1 MELQHIAHWDALHTE
16 SLTDDTHIT
25 IHPGL
30 DIPMRTIRQA
40 AATLQA
46 QLGVTLA
53 LPLSYA
59 AYVATTELSA
69 LAPMFPLIRALD
81 SAGRHSWMQ
90 HFRALMHDSRL
101 SITWTTASTQT
112 APHGL
117 RAVIV
122 GHIVSCFVQRPD
134 ILTALLQTRP
144 IFALFRDQ
152 RAYESAGGVSG
163 GCYVEQTHT
172 IMLVAS
178 RLFEGYWQPIPG
190 VCPLLHEFGHMLD
203 GTHRRYNR
211 LPACTG
217 ELPLLQPTAP
227 QTWQSALRQTKSR
240 ATAPM
245 HATPTRPAPHRS
257 GTHTCSR
264 PTASFW
270 QGIGRCS
277 GATRMHSRR
286 TPQRCLRFCVRTSHT
301 THGLTRLILM
311 GMSGAIRRFMHKKS
325 RHGPAPSG
333 FLPTHPDYTALSR
346 GKVNV
351 NVAPR
356 PNPSLWAVNVP
367 PCASQIARA
376 MVSPTPLPPVARA
389 RDGSTR

>member
-69 LAPMFPLIRALD
+69 LAPMFPLVRALD

-227 QTWQSALRQTKSR
+227 QTWQSAKADEVARYR
-240 ATAPM
+240 AYARNP
-245 HATPTRPAPHRS
+245 HAS
-257 GTHTCSR
+257 GTPPLGHPYVFQTDGEFLAGYWEMFWRNPHSFAAHTPALFAVLCAYVAHDPR
-264 PTASFW
+264 AYTIDFD
-270 QGIGRCS
+270 GY
-277 GATRMHSRR
+277 
-286 TPQRCLRFCVRTSHT
+286 VRGNQAFYAQKKPAWPS
-301 THGLTRLILM
+301 
-311 GMSGAIRRFMHKKS
+311 AIR
-325 RHGPAPSG
+325 
-333 FLPTHPDYTALSR
+333 LS
-346 GKVNV
+346 
-351 NVAPR
+351 
-356 PNPSLWAVNVP
+356 SDT
-367 PCASQIARA
+367 S
-376 MVSPTPLPPVARA
+376 
-389 RDGSTR
+389 